1 VYNKY
6 DQWHKEILNKFGSKL
21 KQQVQEFF
29 KEIKAARK
37 KLEDINVDASEDV
50 TMLVTDIKEI

>member
-1 VYNKY
+1 
-6 DQWHKEILNKFGSKL
+6 L
-21 KQQVQEFF
+21 KQQVSEFF

-50 TMLVTDIKEI
+50 TVLVTDIKEIQRKVEPWEQ